1 MADSLYTTET
11 PAGET
16 AESPGP
22 TLGTVIIPAVAGTIT
37 HLKWYVPS
45 VLPSNAAAFPF
56 LLYDSASNTL
66 LTSETVVLSTSGWV
80 TVPLSSPQHVNANQ
94 AFIPCVYSA
103 SQYVFSAAYFN
114 SSGRTIGN
122 LTAPQSSADPQGIG
136 NGRFRS
142 SANGFPSSTFNGNN
156 YWTDVVFVP
165 DGGLPSAAP
174 AGQAIPVSL
183 GSTAAALGLSTA
195 PSGQA
200 VPVAIGATA
209 AALGLSA
216 APAGQ
221 AITVALGQ
229 PTVGRNGATPSGLAI
244 PVALG
249 QPATALS
256 RVANPSGLAIPVG
269 LGQVSTVTPVATD
282 SPSWPIVAMSRGPIV
297 DTSGGRVV
305 VS

>member
-45 VLPSNAAAFPF
+45 VLPTNSAAFPF
-56 LLYDSASNTL
+56 LLYDSASNNL
-66 LTSETVVLSTSGWV
+66 LASEVVALSAPGWI
-80 TVPLSSPQHVNANQ
+80 TVPLTNPQHVNANQ
-94 AFIPCVYSA
+94 AFIPCVYTG

-165 DGGLPSAAP
+165 DGGLPSASP
-174 AGQAIPVSL
+174 SGQAIPVAL
-183 GSTAAALGLSTA
+183 GSTAVSLGLSSA
-195 PSGQA
+195 PAGQP
-200 VPVAIGATA
+200 VPVALGATA
-209 AALGLSA
+209 AALGLTA
-216 APAGQ
+216 A
-221 AITVALGQ
+221 
-229 PTVGRNGATPSGLAI
+229 PSGLAI

-249 QPATALS
+249 QPTVGRNGVAPGGLAIPVSVGQPAVSNPMVAT
-256 RVANPSGLAIPVG
+256 PSGLAIPVG
-269 LGQVSTVTPVATD
+269 LGQVSTLEPVATD

-297 DTSGGRVV
+297 DTSGGRAV